1 MAVCGP
7 KLSLCCAVLS
17 VWGIIQLGLMGVFFY
32 IHSLAFADD
41 LPAEFDE
48 KKDTIETFYD
58 KVDTAYTQ
66 VAYNVWIAAGLY
78 VIVLAISVQQ
88 FRANMRNK

>member
-1 MAVCGP
+1 MAVCGT

-17 VWGIIQLGLMGVFFY
+17 VWGIVQLGLMGVFFY
-32 IHSLAFADD
+32 IHSLAFVED
-41 LPAEFDE
+41 LPVGFGE
-48 KKDTIETFYD
+48 KDTIEGFYD

-78 VIVLAISVQQ
+78 AIVLAISVQQ
-88 FRANMRNK
+88 FRANLRK